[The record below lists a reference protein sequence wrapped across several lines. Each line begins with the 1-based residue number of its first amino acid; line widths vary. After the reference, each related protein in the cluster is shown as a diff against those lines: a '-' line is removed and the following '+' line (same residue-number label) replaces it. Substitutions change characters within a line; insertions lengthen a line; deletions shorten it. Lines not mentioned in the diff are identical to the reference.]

1 MSKRVALQRWT
12 GRLSWVFLVLCSVAL
27 VAFIVGLVLLGSA
40 WKAPRGCEE
49 CDPYFG
55 RMMLVYALLAISVV
69 SGIIGICFHAASTRV
84 VKRQPPRRR
93 RVGRT

>member
-1 MSKRVALQRWT
+1 MQRWT
-12 GRLSWVFLVLCSVAL
+12 QRISRAFLVLCILAL

-55 RMMLVYALLAISVV
+55 RMMLVYGLFALSVLFA
-69 SGIIGICFHAASTRV
+69 IIGLVFRTASSRIVKSHVTRG
-84 VKRQPPRRR
+84 PNMGGP
-93 RVGRT
+93 

>member
-1 MSKRVALQRWT
+1 MSKRVALRRWT

-27 VAFIVGLVLLGSA
+27 VAFVVGIVLLGSA

-69 SGIIGICFHAASTRV
+69 SGIIGIAFHAASTRGV
-84 VKRQPPRRR
+84 THHVPRRR
-93 RVGRT
+93 RMGRT